1 MAAEPQREDLHT
13 PASPPALRSAVPA
26 PEPPGGSQGER
37 AAELSSLT
45 ELPAPAPAAELP
57 VPHRA
62 HRAGSSAKRPV
73 IRGLPLPPPP
83 LPGFEQPFPIQRVDS
98 VGASDRMLGLCGW
111 ATGIGVL
118 GTAAAIRGLVAIRA
132 GTAPGWYEPT
142 LATVGLAA
150 VVCTVAAFTLVR
162 RARLPWLLLS
172 LATVPLLVNVGLTV
186 GVL

>member
-1 MAAEPQREDLHT
+1 MVAAEPQREDLHT

-26 PEPPGGSQGER
+26 PEPRDGPQGD
-37 AAELSSLT
+37 
-45 ELPAPAPAAELP
+45 
-57 VPHRA
+57 
-62 HRAGSSAKRPV
+62 RPV

-150 VVCTVAAFTLVR
+150 VACTVAAFTLVR